1 MEIDGAIRL
10 EPSAIFDGA
19 LAGITYNSEHEAIL
33 VYDYGKIAECL
44 ADDYE
49 KAEGGITRDEAYAMA
64 EEFIDYNTLRAIPYM
79 GPRRPMIIYT
89 DDTEW
94 LVELLEEGDIDP

>member
-1 MEIDGAIRL
+1 
-10 EPSAIFDGA
+10 
-19 LAGITYNSEHEAIL
+19 
-33 VYDYGKIAECL
+33 
-44 ADDYE
+44 
-49 KAEGGITRDEAYAMA
+49 MA

-89 DDTEW
+89 DDTEG